1 MNNVGSLET
10 KFILP
15 KFTDDNVCKIIKYE
29 VSKLNK
35 DPVTNPGS
43 NFVSNPTAFT

>member
-1 MNNVGSLET
+1 MNDVGSLGT

-29 VSKLNK
+29 VSQVNT
-35 DPVTNPGS
+35 DPVTNPES
-43 NFVSNPTAFT
+43 NFVSNPTAFS